1 MAPRRAPRLLAAGY
15 IQLIQ
20 GTPLLVL
27 MGLCFFGPSL
37 FGLGE
42 LSALAAA
49 ALAMTIYSSAF
60 LGEIWRGC
68 IQAVPRNQWEAA
80 ECLGLSR
87 LQRMGKV
94 ILPQALRIATPPTV
108 GFLVQIIKNTSIASL
123 VIGYSELAY
132 NAKILNNSTF
142 QPFIYF
148 GCAAILFR
156 HVLSAV
162 ALEPLPGEETQCIPW
177 LNSSRSTA
185 LRQHPCAARHQL
197 FRGRGRGGG
206 PDRQERLGQ
215 EHGAALHGPA
225 GNRRRRRD
233 PRLRPRAARRRRP
246 GPARCGATWASCSRA
261 TTCSRT

>member
-1 MAPRRAPRLLAAGY
+1 MTFIPAEHAWYLLAGAWGTIKLSFWTFLGGGAVGLLLALARVAPRRAPRLLAAGY

-148 GCAAILFR
+148 GCAAILYFAMCYP
-156 HVLSAV
+156 LSRWSRY
-162 ALEPLPGEETQCIPW
+162 LERK
-177 LNSSRSTA
+177 LNASR
-185 LRQHPCAARHQL
+185 
-197 FRGRGRGGG
+197 G
-206 PDRQERLGQ
+206 
-215 EHGAALHGPA
+215 
-225 GNRRRRRD
+225 
-233 PRLRPRAARRRRP
+233 
-246 GPARCGATWASCSRA
+246 
-261 TTCSRT
+261 

>member
-1 MAPRRAPRLLAAGY
+1 MTFIPAEHAWYLLAGAWGTVKLSFWTFLGGGAVGLLLALARVGPRRAPRLLAAGY

-49 ALAMTIYSSAF
+49 GLAMTIYSSAF

-148 GCAAILFR
+148 GCAAILYFAMCYP
-156 HVLSAV
+156 LSRWSRY
-162 ALEPLPGEETQCIPW
+162 LERK
-177 LNSSRSTA
+177 LNASR
-185 LRQHPCAARHQL
+185 
-197 FRGRGRGGG
+197 G
-206 PDRQERLGQ
+206 
-215 EHGAALHGPA
+215 
-225 GNRRRRRD
+225 
-233 PRLRPRAARRRRP
+233 
-246 GPARCGATWASCSRA
+246 
-261 TTCSRT
+261 